1 MEVRSAHRSE
11 RDEVLELLGHWYN
24 DGGEFFARYNHN
36 DPGFRDALCLVA
48 RDGGRLVSTVQIFD
62 RAINLDGQSVPMGGI
77 GSVFTLDEYR
87 HQRVASALMRLSVDT
102 MIRKSRRRADQRTS
116 RFAIALS
123 SSQNFHKQDPSA

>member
-1 MEVRSAHRSE
+1 MEVRAAHHSE
-11 RDEVLELLGHWYN
+11 RDEVLDLLAQWYGDRAFFERYN
-24 DGGEFFARYNHN
+24 DL
-36 DPGFRDALCLVA
+36 DPRFRDSLCLVA
-48 RDGGRLVSTVQIFD
+48 RDGGQLVSTVQIFD

>member
-1 MEVRSAHRSE
+1 MEVRSAQRSE

-102 MIRKSRRRADQRTS
+102 IIRKSRRRADQRTS